1 MKNKLLEETK
11 VVTPFMPAEYVPD
24 TYINGVADGD
34 AEAYDSIDG
43 SNFRKAVLRL
53 AFTEHQGG
61 GTGQSVVLALKCAA
75 AEDDYAGAV
84 AVKDDNG
91 DNVSI
96 TKAAAAAAGVTE
108 VEVNLDKQA
117 GKHLFLVATVAGTGG
132 TEYDPAESVFS
143 AHVQLGDPIR
153 LPVTASDAEVEGT
166 PAED

>member
-1 MKNKLLEETK
+1 MNKILEESK

-34 AEAYDSIDG
+34 AAKFDSIDG

-61 GTGQSVVLALKCAA
+61 SAQSVTLSLKCAA
-75 AEDDYAGAV
+75 NEDDYENAV
-84 AVKDDNG
+84 AVKDDDGN
-91 DNVSI
+91 DVVI
-96 TKAAAAAAGVTE
+96 TKNASAEPGVTE

-117 GKHLFLVATVAGTGG
+117 GKHLFLVATVAGSGG
-132 TEYDPAESVFS
+132 TEYNPAESVFS
-143 AHVQLGDPIR
+143 AHLQFGDPIR
-153 LPVTASDAEVEGT
+153 LPVTASDAEFEGT